1 MLVWDRLKDFTSVHE
16 ALIDEDGQRP
26 ADFWTRKVAPKQY
39 NDPTT
44 QKLAKKAV
52 SIEQASKHL

>member
-1 MLVWDRLKDFTSVHE
+1 MNE
-16 ALIDEDGQRP
+16 ALRDEDEQRP
-26 ADFWTRKVAPKQY
+26 ADFWTVKAEPKQY

-52 SIEQASKHL
+52 GGWDGC